1 MIKAI
6 ICGASG
12 KMGGFVANACKE
24 DGEIQV
30 VAGIDKVNIG
40 QDFPIF
46 DSFSKVNCE
55 ADVIIDFSNP
65 ALLDDILN
73 YAVTKNIPVVLATT
87 GYSQAQI
94 EQINNASK
102 SIPVFFTFN
111 MSLGVNLIC
120 SLAKK
125 AASIL
130 GDDFDVE
137 IIEKHHN
144 LKIDAPSGT
153 AIMLANA
160 VNSCFDNQKVYEY
173 DRHSKRQK
181 RSNNE
186 IGIHSIR
193 GGTIVGEHDVIFA
206 GHDETITISHSAASK
221 EVFAVGSVKA
231 AKFIFGKKAG
241 MYDMNSIM
249 NFE

>member
-94 EQINNASK
+94 EQINNTSK

-130 GDDFDVE
+130 GNGFDVE

-241 MYDMNSIM
+241 IYDMNSIM

>member
-24 DGEIQV
+24 DGEIRV
-30 VAGIDKVNIG
+30 VAGIDKVNLG
-40 QDFPIF
+40 QNFPVF
-46 DSFSKVNCE
+46 DSFSKVNCD

-73 YAVTKNIPVVLATT
+73 YAVTKNISVVLATT

-94 EQINNASK
+94 EQINNAAK

-130 GDDFDVE
+130 GNAFDVE

-231 AKFIFGKKAG
+231 AKFIFGKMPG

>member
-30 VAGIDKVNIG
+30 VAGIDKINIG

-73 YAVTKNIPVVLATT
+73 FAVNKNIPVVLATT

-94 EQINNASK
+94 DQINNASK

-130 GDDFDVE
+130 GNGFDVE

-160 VNSCFDNQKVYEY
+160 VNNCFDNQKVYEY

-221 EVFAVGSVKA
+221 EVFAVGSLKA